1 MSHRR
6 TDIRVCR
13 IAATPIDAAEVKRTN
28 KMDALIITDAWHVLG
43 RNS

>member
-13 IAATPIDAAEVKRTN
+13 IAATTVDAVEVKRIN
-28 KMDALIITDAWHVLG
+28 EMDARITADTWHVLG